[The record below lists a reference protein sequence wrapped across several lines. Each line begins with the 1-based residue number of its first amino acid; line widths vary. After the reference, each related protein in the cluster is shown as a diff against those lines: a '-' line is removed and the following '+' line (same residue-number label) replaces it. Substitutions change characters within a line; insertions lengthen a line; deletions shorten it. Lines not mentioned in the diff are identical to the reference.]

1 MLSSEAKCFINK
13 NYVIAPILQQQI
25 HEIQQI
31 IIARKPFASVL
42 KSHYSSH
49 EQIEERK
56 EDRDEREGGRK
67 VLEKSQIIFLVG
79 LGLLGP
85 FPN

>member
-1 MLSSEAKCFINK
+1 LLSSEAKCFINK

-49 EQIEERK
+49 EQIGERK
-56 EDRDEREGGRK
+56 IEMSEREGGR
-67 VLEKSQIIFLVG
+67 F
-79 LGLLGP
+79 
-85 FPN
+85 

>member
-13 NYVIAPILQQQI
+13 NYVIAPILRQQI

-49 EQIEERK
+49 DQIGERK
-56 EDRDEREGGRK
+56 KDRDERERGRK
-67 VLEKSQIIFLVG
+67 VPKKILSWPQDY
-79 LGLLGP
+79 
-85 FPN
+85 